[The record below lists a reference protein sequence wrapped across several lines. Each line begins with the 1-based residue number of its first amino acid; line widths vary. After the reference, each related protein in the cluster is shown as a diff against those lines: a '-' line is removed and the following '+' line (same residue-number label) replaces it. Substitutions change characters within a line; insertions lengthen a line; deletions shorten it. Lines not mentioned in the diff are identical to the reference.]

1 MQRETMEWVDKIK
14 FDSNGLVPAII
25 QDYRNGE
32 VLMLAYMSRES
43 VLKSL
48 SSGITCFF
56 SRSRQSLWVKG
67 ESSGHVQTIKEIYI
81 DCDRDALLFKVD
93 QAVAACHTGYRS
105 CFYRKIEGEELKTVG
120 IKVFDEEAVY
130 KQNGRH

>member
-1 MQRETMEWVDKIK
+1 MQWVDKIK

-25 QDYRNGE
+25 QDYQSGE
-32 VLMLAYMSRES
+32 VLMLAYMNRES

-48 SSGITCFF
+48 SIGKTCFF
-56 SRSRQSLWVKG
+56 SRSRQSLWIKG

-105 CFYRKIEGEELKTVG
+105 CFYRKIEGEELAVVG
-120 IKVFDEEAVY
+120 VKVFDEDNVY
-130 KQNGRH
+130 KHSA

>member
-1 MQRETMEWVDKIK
+1 MEWVENIK

-32 VLMLAYMSRES
+32 VLMLAYMNRES

-81 DCDRDALLFKVD
+81 DSDMDALVFKVD

-105 CFYRKIEGEELKTVG
+105 CFYRRIEGEELKTVG
-120 IKVFDEEAVY
+120 IKVFDEEKVY
-130 KQNGRH
+130 KQKE

>member
-1 MQRETMEWVDKIK
+1 MEWVDNIK

-32 VLMLAYMSRES
+32 VLMLAYMNRES

-67 ESSGHVQTIKEIYI
+67 ESSGHVQAIKEIFI

-105 CFYRKIEGEELKTVG
+105 CFYRKVEGEELKTVG

-130 KQNGRH
+130 KQKG

>member
-67 ESSGHVQTIKEIYI
+67 ESSGHVQTIREIYI

-105 CFYRKIEGEELKTVG
+105 CFYRRIEGEELKTVG

-130 KQNGRH
+130 KQKG